1 MPHLNPTF
9 ILVLKIH
16 VCIMSS
22 LSNLFCFEK
31 SDSINRNLTSKAP
44 QISFS
49 VSQHVTPSS
58 GHITERKL
66 WINWWHST
74 EEHREW
80 KRSHKIWKMYLV
92 LFYLRKRRLRRVMAT
107 IFKQVTGEC
116 NITPVHCGHVTR
128 KIQIRHKGILPI
140 KVSKHWHCQVNAP
153 VSVVFRDRCGM
164 HCSEMT

>member
-1 MPHLNPTF
+1 
-9 ILVLKIH
+9 
-16 VCIMSS
+16 
-22 LSNLFCFEK
+22 
-31 SDSINRNLTSKAP
+31 
-44 QISFS
+44 
-49 VSQHVTPSS
+49 
-58 GHITERKL
+58 
-66 WINWWHST
+66 
-74 EEHREW
+74 
-80 KRSHKIWKMYLV
+80 MYLV